1 MIEMMI
7 AAPASGSGKT
17 VVACGMLAMFK
28 RMKRR
33 VCAFKCGPDYI
44 DPMFHRSVLGVES
57 HNLDLFLAGRASVEA
72 MYGRYSAGHD
82 VSVCEGVMGYYDGVA
97 GTTAC
102 ASAWHLADTL
112 GLPTVLVMSPKGA
125 SLSLAAQIKGM
136 CSLRQPH
143 HIVGVIF
150 NKCAPM
156 MFRAMAETLE
166 RESGVPVLGY
176 LPPMEEAVF
185 ESRHLGLYTAG
196 EIDDLSHRIE
206 KIAMQ
211 LKKSVDVERL
221 IELCTSERRERKS
234 GETGLKN
241 HKAGDT
247 ALEFNESG
255 TTALPEHEAKDI
267 AMSVHEVRKTAIAAN
282 KTGRTL
288 IAVAR
293 DEAFCFAY
301 EETIDALK
309 EAGAEIIYF
318 SPLQDDSLPDGAGG
332 LYLPGGYPELYAAE
346 LSKNEAMRVAIRNAV
361 KCGMPTVAEC
371 GGFLYLGQK
380 LQGSDGVMYPMAEA
394 LEGDGVKKDRLVRF
408 GYAELTAR
416 SDSMLLR
423 AGEKTRVHEFHY
435 WDSTQNGDSFE
446 AVKPVSGRRWQ
457 CGIAGDTIY
466 AGFPH
471 LYFAGDRKLSQR
483 FVRAASEYSGGAGI

>member
-44 DPMFHRSVLGVES
+44 DSMFHRSVLGVES
-57 HNLDLFLAGRASVEA
+57 HNLDLFLADRASVEA

-150 NKCAPM
+150 NRCTPM

-211 LKKSVDVERL
+211 LEKSVDVERL
-221 IELCTSERRERKS
+221 IELCTSERREHDS
-234 GETGLKN
+234 GEPGLKN

-247 ALEFNESG
+247 ALTDNE
-255 TTALPEHEAKDI
+255 AAK
-267 AMSVHEVRKTAIAAN
+267 A
-282 KTGRTL
+282 L

-318 SPLQDDSLPDGAGG
+318 SPLQDDRLPEGAGG
-332 LYLPGGYPELYAAE
+332 LYLPGGYPELYVAE
-346 LSKNEAMRVAIRNAV
+346 LSGNRSMRAAVRNAV
-361 KCGMPTVAEC
+361 ECGMPTVAEC

-380 LQGSDGVMYPMAEA
+380 LQGSDGVMYPMAGA

-435 WDSTQNGDSFE
+435 WDSTHNGDSFE

-457 CGIAGDTIY
+457 CGMAGDTIY

-471 LYFAGDRKLSQR
+471 LYFAGDRKLSRR

>member
-150 NKCAPM
+150 NKCTPM

-206 KIAMQ
+206 KITMQ
-211 LKKSVDVERL
+211 LEKSVDVERL

-247 ALEFNESG
+247 TPTANE
-255 TTALPEHEAKDI
+255 AAK
-267 AMSVHEVRKTAIAAN
+267 A
-282 KTGRTL
+282 L

-346 LSKNEAMRVAIRNAV
+346 LSHNEAMRVAVRKAV
-361 KCGMPTVAEC
+361 ECGMPTVAEC

-380 LQGSDGVMYPMAEA
+380 LQGSDGVMYPMAGA

-435 WDSTQNGDSFE
+435 WDSTHNGDSFE

-457 CGIAGDTIY
+457 CGMAGDTIY

-471 LYFAGDRKLSQR
+471 LYFAGDRKLSRR

>member
-57 HNLDLFLAGRASVEA
+57 HNLDLFLADRASVEA

-150 NKCAPM
+150 NKCTPM

-211 LKKSVDVERL
+211 FEKSVDVERL
-221 IELCTSERRERKS
+221 IELCTSERRDLGS
-234 GETGLKN
+234 GEMDSQN
-241 HKAGDT
+241 HKAEVT
-247 ALEFNESG
+247 AL
-255 TTALPEHEAKDI
+255 
-267 AMSVHEVRKTAIAAN
+267 AAN

-318 SPLQDDSLPDGAGG
+318 SPLQDDRLPEGAGG
-332 LYLPGGYPELYAAE
+332 LYLPGGYPELYAKE
-346 LSKNEAMRVAIRNAV
+346 LSNNEAMRVAVRKALE
-361 KCGMPTVAEC
+361 CGMPTVAEC

-380 LQGSDGVMYPMAEA
+380 LQGSDGAIYPMAGA

-416 SDSMLLR
+416 SDNMLLR

-471 LYFAGDRKLSQR
+471 LYFAGDRKLSRR

>member
-28 RMKRR
+28 GLKKS

-57 HNLDLFLAGRASVEA
+57 HNLDLFLADELSVKD
-72 MYGRYSAGHD
+72 MYGRYSSGYD

-97 GTTAC
+97 GTTDC

-112 GLPTVLVMSPKGA
+112 NIPAVLVINPRGA
-125 SLSLAAQIKGM
+125 SLSMAAQIKGM
-136 CSLRQPH
+136 CSLRHPH
-143 HIVGVIF
+143 HIVGVIL
-150 NKCAPM
+150 NRCTPM
-156 MFRAMAETLE
+156 MFRAMAGTLE
-166 RESGVPVLGY
+166 REGGVPVLGY

-196 EIDDLSHRIE
+196 EIDDLSQRIE
-206 KIAMQ
+206 KIALQ
-211 LKKSVDVERL
+211 LEKSVDVERL
-221 IELCTSERRERKS
+221 IELCMSERREPGR
-234 GETGLKN
+234 GETVSKTREGGETVLTS
-241 HKAGDT
+241 D
-247 ALEFNESG
+247 
-255 TTALPEHEAKDI
+255 
-267 AMSVHEVRKTAIAAN
+267 KTA
-282 KTGRTL
+282 KPL

-293 DEAFCFAY
+293 DEAFCFSY
-301 EETIDALK
+301 EETLDSLK

-318 SPLQDDSLPDGAGG
+318 SPLHDDSLPEGAGG

-346 LSKNEAMRVAIRNAV
+346 LSGNGSMRTAVRNAV

-380 LQGSDGVMYPMAEA
+380 LQGSDGAMYSMAAA
-394 LEGDGVKKDRLVRF
+394 LEGEGVKKDRLVRF

-435 WDSTQNGDSFE
+435 WDSTHNGDSLE

-471 LYFAGDRKLSQR
+471 LYFAGDGKLARR
-483 FVRAASEYSGGAGI
+483 FVRAASEYSGGGGR

>member
-57 HNLDLFLAGRASVEA
+57 HNLDLFLAGRASVET

-150 NKCAPM
+150 NKCTPM

-211 LKKSVDVERL
+211 LEKSVDVERL
-221 IELCTSERRERKS
+221 IELCTSERRER
-234 GETGLKN
+234 
-241 HKAGDT
+241 
-247 ALEFNESG
+247 
-255 TTALPEHEAKDI
+255 
-267 AMSVHEVRKTAIAAN
+267 
-282 KTGRTL
+282 
-288 IAVAR
+288 
-293 DEAFCFAY
+293 
-301 EETIDALK
+301 
-309 EAGAEIIYF
+309 
-318 SPLQDDSLPDGAGG
+318 
-332 LYLPGGYPELYAAE
+332 
-346 LSKNEAMRVAIRNAV
+346 
-361 KCGMPTVAEC
+361 
-371 GGFLYLGQK
+371 
-380 LQGSDGVMYPMAEA
+380 
-394 LEGDGVKKDRLVRF
+394 
-408 GYAELTAR
+408 
-416 SDSMLLR
+416 
-423 AGEKTRVHEFHY
+423 
-435 WDSTQNGDSFE
+435 
-446 AVKPVSGRRWQ
+446 
-457 CGIAGDTIY
+457 
-466 AGFPH
+466 
-471 LYFAGDRKLSQR
+471 
-483 FVRAASEYSGGAGI
+483 

>member
-156 MFRAMAETLE
+156 TV
-166 RESGVPVLGY
+166 SY
-176 LPPMEEAVF
+176 T
-185 ESRHLGLYTAG
+185 HL
-196 EIDDLSHRIE
+196 R
-206 KIAMQ
+206 
-211 LKKSVDVERL
+211 
-221 IELCTSERRERKS
+221 
-234 GETGLKN
+234 
-241 HKAGDT
+241 
-247 ALEFNESG
+247 
-255 TTALPEHEAKDI
+255 
-267 AMSVHEVRKTAIAAN
+267 
-282 KTGRTL
+282 
-288 IAVAR
+288 
-293 DEAFCFAY
+293 
-301 EETIDALK
+301 
-309 EAGAEIIYF
+309 
-318 SPLQDDSLPDGAGG
+318 
-332 LYLPGGYPELYAAE
+332 
-346 LSKNEAMRVAIRNAV
+346 
-361 KCGMPTVAEC
+361 
-371 GGFLYLGQK
+371 
-380 LQGSDGVMYPMAEA
+380 
-394 LEGDGVKKDRLVRF
+394 
-408 GYAELTAR
+408 
-416 SDSMLLR
+416 
-423 AGEKTRVHEFHY
+423 
-435 WDSTQNGDSFE
+435 
-446 AVKPVSGRRWQ
+446 
-457 CGIAGDTIY
+457 
-466 AGFPH
+466 
-471 LYFAGDRKLSQR
+471 
-483 FVRAASEYSGGAGI
+483 